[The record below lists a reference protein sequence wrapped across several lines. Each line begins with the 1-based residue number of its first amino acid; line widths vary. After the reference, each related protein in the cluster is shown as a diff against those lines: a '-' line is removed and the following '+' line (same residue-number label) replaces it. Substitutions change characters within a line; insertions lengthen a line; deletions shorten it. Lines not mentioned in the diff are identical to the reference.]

1 MIGKGKRDAAV
12 KEAVVR
18 NGAVYTAALGGAGA
32 LMCQCVKTL
41 EIIAPKDPPPGFKKP
56 TEMATL
62 AILDADDELTK
73 LRRER
78 DTKAAIMYV
87 AKAEFI
93 APDSE
98 Q

>member
-1 MIGKGKRDAAV
+1 MANINALAKTGEELLKIINEANEAAD
-12 KEAVVR
+12 
-18 NGAVYTAALGGAGA
+18 VYRVTKAK
-32 LMCQCVKTL
+32 KTL
-41 EIIAPKDPPPGFKKP
+41 EIIAPKDPPPGYKKP

-62 AILDADDELTK
+62 AMLDADDELTR

-78 DTKAAIMYV
+78 DAKAAIMYV

-93 APDSE
+93 APDGE

>member
-1 MIGKGKRDAAV
+1 MANTNALAKTGEELFKIINEANEAADLYRV
-12 KEAVVR
+12 AKAK
-18 NGAVYTAALGGAGA
+18 
-32 LMCQCVKTL
+32 KTL

>member
-1 MIGKGKRDAAV
+1 MANNNALAKSGEELLKIINEANEAADIYRV
-12 KEAVVR
+12 AKAR
-18 NGAVYTAALGGAGA
+18 
-32 LMCQCVKTL
+32 KTL
-41 EIIAPKDPPPGFKKP
+41 EIIAPKDPPPGYKKP

-62 AILDADDELTK
+62 AMLDADDELTK

-78 DTKAAIMYV
+78 DAKAAIMYV

-93 APDSE
+93 APDNE

>member
-1 MIGKGKRDAAV
+1 MATNNALAKTGEELLKIINEANEAAD
-12 KEAVVR
+12 
-18 NGAVYTAALGGAGA
+18 VYRVAKAK
-32 LMCQCVKTL
+32 KTL
-41 EIIAPKDPPPGFKKP
+41 EIIAPKDPPPGYKKP

-62 AILDADDELTK
+62 AMLDADDELTK

-78 DTKAAIMYV
+78 DAKAAIMYV

>member
-1 MIGKGKRDAAV
+1 MANNNALAKTGEELLKIINEANEAAD
-12 KEAVVR
+12 
-18 NGAVYTAALGGAGA
+18 VYRVAKAK
-32 LMCQCVKTL
+32 KTL
-41 EIIAPKDPPPGFKKP
+41 EIIAPKDPPPGYKKP

-62 AILDADDELTK
+62 AMLDADDELTK

-78 DTKAAIMYV
+78 DAKAAIMYV

-93 APDSE
+93 APDCV